1 MTAAVAAE
9 TVREPTRRVTITDVS
24 EALGLAKS
32 TVSRALNGYP
42 DIAESTR
49 ARISAKARDMGYVP
63 LSQAQGIK
71 TGRTRSLGLV
81 IQLADHDSHRPFLAE
96 FLAGLSHAASV
107 EGWTLTVATS
117 ESEGETLAKMEALLR
132 DRKADGFILPRTMLQ
147 DPRIEL
153 LRRRDVPFVLFGRTG
168 DPAGCAWF
176 DILGEEAMRDAVV
189 WLAGLGHRRIGFV
202 NGGTRYTYSALRH
215 DGYVDGLREAGIG
228 FDPALVLQDALT
240 PADGAAAARRLL
252 ALPEPPTAVL
262 YAIDAVA
269 LGLYRVA
276 REVGLSVG
284 RDISVMAYDGTPD
297 GIAADPPL
305 TTFVVDFRNAGER
318 LAAMLIRRVR
328 GEAPEALRE
337 TAQARFLDRGSAGPP
352 ALTPA
357 QLKTAIGAERP
368 ARNTEPNG
376 GRPT

>member
-1 MTAAVAAE
+1 MTAALAAE
-9 TVREPTRRVTITDVS
+9 PVQGPAQRVTITDVS

-49 ARISAKARDMGYVP
+49 ARIAAKARAMGYVP

-117 ESEGETLAKMEALLR
+117 ESEPETLAKMEALLR
-132 DRKADGFILPRTMLQ
+132 DRKADGFILPRTMLN

-153 LRRRDVPFVLFGRTG
+153 LRARGVPFVLFGRTA
-168 DPAGCAWF
+168 DPTGCAWF
-176 DILGEEAMRDAVV
+176 DILGEEAMREAVL

-202 NGGTRYTYSALRH
+202 NGGTRYTYSALRRE
-215 DGYVDGLREAGIG
+215 GYAAGLSEAGLG
-228 FDPALVLQDALT
+228 FDPDLVVEDAVT
-240 PADGAAAARRLL
+240 PAEGERAAQRLL
-252 ALPEPPTAVL
+252 NLTEPPTAIL
-262 YAIDAVA
+262 YAVDAVA

-276 REVGLSVG
+276 REIGLMVG
-284 RDISVMAYDGTPD
+284 RDVSVMAYDGTPE

-305 TTFVVDFRNAGER
+305 TTFVVDFRDAGER
-318 LAAMLIRRVR
+318 LAAMLMRRVR

-337 TAQARFLDRGSAGPP
+337 TAPARFLDRGSAGPP
-352 ALTPA
+352 ALTSA
-357 QLKTAIGAERP
+357 QLKTAIGAKTP
-368 ARNTEPNG
+368 AQIT
-376 GRPT
+376 